1 MKKSNN
7 QKIKCDVESCDYQNC
22 GDCTLDEIQ
31 VDCNC
36 KREEATESKETACK
50 SFRCECKKK
59 EEK

>member
-7 QKIKCDVESCDYQNC
+7 QKIKCDC

-36 KREEATESKETACK
+36 KRDEATDSKETACK